1 MSYNYEKQICE
12 SKTVF
17 LTRDH
22 ANDAAQYAT
31 VKALHGRRIQ
41 SYVCPHC
48 GLFHLTRKG
57 KGRRRAFTV
66 PSARK
71 LIRSEAEFWI
81 KRKGWDKE
89 EVKPKQKVKRYR
101 F

>member
-41 SYVCPHC
+41 AYVCPHC
-48 GLFHLTRKG
+48 GLFHLTRK
-57 KGRRRAFTV
+57 KKDRRKPFTV
-66 PSARK
+66 PEVNS
-71 LIRSEAEFWI
+71 LIRSEAEHWI
-81 KRKGWDKE
+81 TRKKWSDE
-89 EVKPKQKVKRYR
+89 QPARRKVKRYR

>member
-1 MSYNYEKQICE
+1 MNYDKAICE
-12 SKTVF
+12 LKTVF
-17 LTRDH
+17 MTEIH
-22 ANDAAQYAT
+22 ASDAAKFMQSKLRLIKKIQAYA
-31 VKALHGRRIQ
+31 
-41 SYVCPHC
+41 CPYC
-48 GLFHLTRKG
+48 GMWHLTSTG